1 MDKKTDALSP
11 PTMPDADESTAAN
24 YGIQYDAYSFDAVER
39 LNDEWAAYADAVKEE
54 ARNAVAELVAA
65 AVNAR
70 YSLAWHKKQGH
81 FVGMDGKFFDDLES
95 ALARFGGG
103 K

>member
-1 MDKKTDALSP
+1 MNGKIDVLSVLESDARW
-11 PTMPDADESTAAN
+11 ADDCRVSHEGLESCSN
-24 YGIQYDAYSFDAVER
+24 ESDY
-39 LNDEWAAYADAVKEE
+39 

-81 FVGMDGKFFDDLES
+81 FVGMDGKFLDDLDA